1 METSPMN
8 ILYVEDEPNDAQLV
22 AMYVRSTPH
31 DLVLA
36 NDTGEAEVALLEEP
50 GLIML
55 DLMLHHVRAGFGFAR
70 ELREQ
75 GFTQPIV
82 AVTALST
89 PDDIEECRKSGFDDV
104 LVKPFTISQLADVI
118 QRYTV

>member
-1 METSPMN
+1 VN

-31 DLVLA
+31 ELVLA
-36 NDTGEAEVALLEEP
+36 HDTGEAEAALADQP

-55 DLMLHHVRAGFGFAR
+55 DLMLQHARAGFGFAR

-75 GFTQPIV
+75 GYTQPII
-82 AVTALST
+82 AVTALAT
-89 PDDIEECRKSGFDDV
+89 ADDMEECRKSGFDDV
-104 LVKPFTISQLADVI
+104 LVKPFTISQLAEI
-118 QRYTV
+118 IGRYAI